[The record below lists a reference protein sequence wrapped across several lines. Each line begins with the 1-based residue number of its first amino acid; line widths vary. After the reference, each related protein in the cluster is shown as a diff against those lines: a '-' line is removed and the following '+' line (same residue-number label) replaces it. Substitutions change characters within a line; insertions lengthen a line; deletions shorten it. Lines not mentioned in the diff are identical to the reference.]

1 MVRFEEWLDFLLK
14 SPDFLLKNGWFF
26 ILKRLVFIIKQLF
39 AKMSG
44 ALTWGLAELIEVEL
58 SALPS
63 FQLRGSWGSP
73 SATLGLVY
81 AATGLGALLGPL
93 VANSCGGEGSIHMGG
108 SGAECHH

>member
-1 MVRFEEWLDFLLK
+1 
-14 SPDFLLKNGWFF
+14 
-26 ILKRLVFIIKQLF
+26 
-39 AKMSG
+39 MSG